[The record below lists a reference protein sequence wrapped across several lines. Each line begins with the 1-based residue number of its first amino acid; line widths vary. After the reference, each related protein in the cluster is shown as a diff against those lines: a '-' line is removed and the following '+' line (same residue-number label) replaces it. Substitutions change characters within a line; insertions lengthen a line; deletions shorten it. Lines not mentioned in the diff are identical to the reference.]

1 VTSPTVV
8 GLAPNQATADPN
20 LIFNQW
26 PQQQQ
31 MQFNMYGMSPS
42 PYQAHHAVYHQQQQA
57 AQQQYA
63 PIYGPNPTQPKQ
75 AAYQTQNSWDPVVS
89 TNLSHSIAS
98 SSAYS
103 TDLASNLTTKT
114 PENSNNDTNQN

>member
-1 VTSPTVV
+1 M
-8 GLAPNQATADPN
+8 GLAPNQAAADPN

-26 PQQQQ
+26 SQQPQQ
-31 MQFNMYGMSPS
+31 MQFNMYGMPAS
-42 PYQAHHAVYHQQQQA
+42 PYHALYQQQQQA

>member
-1 VTSPTVV
+1 M

-31 MQFNMYGMSPS
+31 QMQFNMYGMPAS
-42 PYQAHHAVYHQQQQA
+42 PYHALYHQHQQQQQA

-114 PENSNNDTNQN
+114 PENNNDSNQK